1 MDFVGE
7 EEEEKGKRRRRRSAP
22 SMMMIILFTGG
33 VFIDKQQ
40 MNVGEVEGEG
50 IPHPPKSSFR
60 LDRCLAMFLCLLLGR
75 VK

>member
-1 MDFVGE
+1 
-7 EEEEKGKRRRRRSAP
+7 
-22 SMMMIILFTGG
+22 MMMIILFTGG

-50 IPHPPKSSFR
+50 TPHPPKSSFR

>member
-7 EEEEKGKRRRRRSAP
+7 EEEEKGKRRRRSAP

-50 IPHPPKSSFR
+50 TPHPPKSSFR